1 MSRYLVDT
9 SVWIAAQ
16 SPRPTDKSLL
26 LRRLIE
32 SGAVVCVTGV
42 VIQELLQGT
51 RDELSFQK
59 MARLLATRPRIESA
73 NPVQLP
79 TEAAL
84 LYARCRWQGLT
95 IRKAADCVIAR
106 IAIENEAMLLH
117 DDADFSHISR
127 IEPRLKL
134 A

>member
-16 SPRPTDKSLL
+16 SVKPTEKSLV

-32 SGAVVCVTGV
+32 SGAVACITSV
-42 VIQELLQGT
+42 VMQELLQGT
-51 RDELSFQK
+51 RDELAFQK
-59 MARLLATRPRIESA
+59 MARLLATRPRLESTD
-73 NPVQLP
+73 PSKLP
-79 TEAAL
+79 IEAAL

-95 IRKAADCVIAR
+95 IRKAADCLIAR
-106 IAIENEAMLLH
+106 IAIENEATLLH
-117 DDADFSHISR
+117 DDGDFMHIAR
-127 IEPRLKL
+127 VEPRLKL

>member
-9 SVWIAAQ
+9 SVWIAGQ
-16 SPRPTDKSLL
+16 SPKPTEKSLV

-32 SGAVVCVTGV
+32 SGAVACVTGV

-51 RDELSFQK
+51 RDEMAFQK
-59 MARLLATRPRIESA
+59 MARLLATRPRMESVNA
-73 NPVQLP
+73 AQLP
-79 TEAAL
+79 AEAAL

-95 IRKAADCVIAR
+95 IRKAADCAIAR
-106 IAIENEAMLLH
+106 IAIENDAILLH
-117 DDADFSHISR
+117 DDADFIHIAR